1 MDSTLKGRV
10 ADDCVPSSKAKAT
23 IQWEYQAMP
32 DRTVWLFAIPRIAK
46 ELISHQ
52 DPAAELF
59 FASTF
64 AAAACS
70 AGKAIAWLV
79 PSHFK
84 IDKQSNSCLRTA
96 VTPTTQLL
104 QALLAVVSCARH

>member
-1 MDSTLKGRV
+1 MH
-10 ADDCVPSSKAKAT
+10 CVPSSKAKAT

-59 FASTF
+59 
-64 AAAACS
+64 
-70 AGKAIAWLV
+70 
-79 PSHFK
+79 SH
-84 IDKQSNSCLRTA
+84 LRL
-96 VTPTTQLL
+96 QLL
-104 QALLAVVSCARH
+104 QRVLLEKRLPGWSHHISK